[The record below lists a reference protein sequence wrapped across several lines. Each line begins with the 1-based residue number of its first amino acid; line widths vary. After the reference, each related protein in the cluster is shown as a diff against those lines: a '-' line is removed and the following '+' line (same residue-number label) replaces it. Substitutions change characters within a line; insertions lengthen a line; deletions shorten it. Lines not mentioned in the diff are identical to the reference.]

1 MNIHEKIR
9 QMAEGYEALTG
20 RPVASLSVAE
30 YLCFYDR
37 ASSAANQEIIF
48 PSTSFS
54 PPAAESHPACRTTI
68 VAEGKPETTGIKP
81 QYGKAV
87 QSVQSSEEI
96 HSPDSKTTVDKGKH
110 EENGCT
116 GEIQK
121 KQNSILAMLQSV
133 SG

>member
-54 PPAAESHPACRTTI
+54 SPAAKSHPACRESTA
-68 VAEGKPETTGIKP
+68 AEGKPETAGMKP

-87 QSVQSSEEI
+87 QSVQSSEEN
-96 HSPDSKTTVDKGKH
+96 HSLDSQIAVDKGKH
-110 EENGCT
+110 EEKEYT
-116 GEIQK
+116 GEIQNR
-121 KQNSILAMLQSV
+121 QNSILAMLQSV